1 MKSIG
6 SFRLIYLIFFILLL
20 CGCIGKPSI
29 NDPNLSE
36 LEINLEDFFDGNVI
50 AYGQF
55 QDAFGTV
62 RSRFEVE
69 IKGKFDGQYLEI
81 EENFVYS
88 DKTEMKRKWTLV
100 KLNDSEWQGSAP
112 DVIGVAKGVEV
123 GDIFN
128 WQYQIDL
135 PIGDRFLKVTF
146 DDWMWLFNDKKLL
159 NKAYVQKYGFTIGE
173 VIIFFEKV
181 Y

>member
-1 MKSIG
+1 M
-6 SFRLIYLIFFILLL
+6 
-20 CGCIGKPSI
+20 
-29 NDPNLSE
+29 SE

-55 QDAFGTV
+55 QDVFGTV
-62 RSRFEVE
+62 RSRFEVD
-69 IKGKFDGQYLEI
+69 IQGKFDGQRLEI

-88 DKTEMKRKWTLV
+88 DKTTMKRNWTLV
-100 KLNDSEWQGSAP
+100 KLNDSEWEGSAP

-135 PIGDRFLKVTF
+135 PMGDRFLKVTF

-181 Y
+181 